1 MEAPRTVNDVSEED
15 GVIPAAVREGPEYE
29 ASVLHESVF
38 PGEHGQA
45 VEAKLPQGST
55 MYYLFGPEN
64 GQRVV
69 LVHGEQESSA
79 ETWLDDLMKG

>member
-1 MEAPRTVNDVSEED
+1 MSESVVSEHEEEFK
-15 GVIPAAVREGPEYE
+15 VIPAAAREGPVYE
-29 ASVLHESVF
+29 SSVLHESVF

-45 VEAKLPQGST
+45 MEAKLPLGST

-69 LVHGEQESSA
+69 LVHG
-79 ETWLDDLMKG
+79 KK